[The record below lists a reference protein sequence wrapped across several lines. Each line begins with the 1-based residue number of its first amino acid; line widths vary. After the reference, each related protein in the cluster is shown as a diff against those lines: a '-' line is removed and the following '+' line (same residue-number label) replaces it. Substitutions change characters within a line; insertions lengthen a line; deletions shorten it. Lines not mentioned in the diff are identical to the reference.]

1 MPLALSFP
9 EGPQASFSP
18 TILIRVNSV
27 KPKSHIQHQNEADKN
42 HVQQLNIEGYLEAV
56 TGDKNQKGIQRV
68 SDCQISS
75 VQYLL
80 YV

>member
-1 MPLALSFP
+1 M
-9 EGPQASFSP
+9 
-18 TILIRVNSV
+18 
-27 KPKSHIQHQNEADKN
+27 
-42 HVQQLNIEGYLEAV
+42 QQLNIEGFLEAV

-80 YV
+80 YVKKQLFSSVLTLTFKGHNMTVFCLQFYSADSKWSKKMLIQS